1 MTMERTAA
9 TIMATFEP
17 MLNTFISERGSFSS
31 FMDLYLERWLHSF
44 VLVSSLLRVQLISCI
59 DSDQA
64 VTITSV
70 NPHRPV
76 RIVGITE
83 DFGLLRTVPERR
95 NRGEEYIDLQ
105 PDGNSFDLM
114 SGLIMSK
121 Q

>member
-31 FMDLYLERWLHSF
+31 FMELYLERWLHSF
-44 VLVSSLLRVQLISCI
+44 VLFSLLRLQLISCVH
-59 DSDQA
+59 SDQA

-70 NPHRPV
+70 TPHRPV
-76 RIVGITE
+76 RIVRITE

-121 Q
+121 R